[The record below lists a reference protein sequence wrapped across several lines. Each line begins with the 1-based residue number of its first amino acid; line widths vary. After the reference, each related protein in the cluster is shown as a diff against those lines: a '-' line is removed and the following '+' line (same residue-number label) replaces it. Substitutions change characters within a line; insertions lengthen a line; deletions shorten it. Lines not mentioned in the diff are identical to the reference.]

1 MKRQPAVSKPRDP
14 DHRFFAAQALG
25 EQVMVKPRLPE
36 DSNRLTKRVREAL
49 SRL

>member
-1 MKRQPAVSKPRDP
+1 MKGQPAVSEPRDP

-25 EQVMVKPRLPE
+25 EQVMVKPRPIE
-36 DSNRLTKRVREAL
+36 DSNRLIKRVREAP